1 MGTRKAAVGVALLAG
16 LGLGSGSLATQ
27 APAGQDSSDFVYVPP
42 NLGRA
47 DLPERAPDVPYV
59 PTSQTLVNA
68 MLELASV
75 RPGDVVYDLGSGDGR
90 IVVTAAK
97 RYGVHGVGIDI
108 NPERIQ
114 EAEANA
120 RAAGVQRLT
129 EFRQED
135 IFKTDIGEASVVTMY
150 LLPSVNN
157 RMKPKLLRD
166 LKPGTRIVSHA
177 FDIEGWEP
185 LRTIEVEGTT
195 LYLWVV
201 PEEPSQ
207 VR

>member
-1 MGTRKAAVGVALLAG
+1 MGIRKAAFGVMLLG
-16 LGLGSGSLATQ
+16 WLWGGSRAV
-27 APAGQDSSDFVYVPP
+27 GQDTIHVPA
-42 NLGRA
+42 NLGRS
-47 DLPERAPDVPYV
+47 DLPARAPDVPYV
-59 PTSQTLVNA
+59 PTPQGVVDG
-68 MLELASV
+68 MLELAGV
-75 RPGDVVYDLGSGDGR
+75 KPGDMLYDLGSGDGR

-97 RYGVHGVGIDI
+97 RYGVRGVGIDI
-108 NPERIQ
+108 NPERIR
-114 EAEANA
+114 EAEENA
-120 RAAGVQRLT
+120 RRAGVRNLT
-129 EFRQED
+129 EFREQD
-135 IFKTDIGEASVVTMY
+135 LFKADIGEATVVTMY

-157 RMKPKLLRD
+157 RLKPKLLRD

>member
-1 MGTRKAAVGVALLAG
+1 MGIRKAAVGVALLG
-16 LGLGSGSLATQ
+16 VLGLLGGAH
-27 APAGQDSSDFVYVPP
+27 AVGQEDEFIYQPP

-59 PTSQTLVNA
+59 PTPQQVVDT
-68 MLELASV
+68 MLEVANV
-75 RPGDVVYDLGSGDGR
+75 KPGDVLYDLGSGDGR
-90 IVVTAAK
+90 IVVTAAQ
-97 RYGVHGVGIDI
+97 RFGVRGVGIDI

-120 RAAGVQRLT
+120 KAAGVEDLT
-129 EFRQED
+129 DFRQED
-135 IFKTDIGEASVVTMY
+135 LFKADFGEATVVTMY

-157 RMKPKLLRD
+157 RLKPKLLKD

-185 LRTIEVEGTT
+185 ERVVEADGRTI
-195 LYLWVV
+195 YFWVV
-201 PEEPSQ
+201 PEKHGRGAQ
-207 VR
+207 